1 MQKRILIIA
10 LTLFPLITKAASDN
24 VNAMLLHVSSGQNWT
39 ILLDE
44 QPVVTFSDDYLIVTT
59 HMSVISIPSS
69 LVTKFTYVHDDDVT
83 RINNADQYGSVLSF
97 DGKRLNVRNLAPST
111 GVQVYTV
118 DGALVTSGTTDNRG
132 NVSLLVPDK
141 AGAVYMVKTSKVTF
155 KIRKP

>member
-1 MQKRILIIA
+1 MRKILLSLALMLCPFKIA
-10 LTLFPLITKAASDN
+10 VASDN
-24 VNAMLLHVSSGQNWT
+24 VNAMLLHVSSGQNLT

-44 QPVVTFSDDYLIVTT
+44 QPVVTFSDDNLIVTT

-69 LVTKFTYVHDDDVT
+69 LVTKFTYVHEDDET
-83 RINNADQYGSVLSF
+83 RINNAGQYGTVLSF

-118 DGALVTSGTTDNRG
+118 DGVLVASGTTDIRG
-132 NVSLLVPDK
+132 NVSLSVPDK
-141 AGAVYMVKTSKVTF
+141 AGAVYMVKTSTLTF